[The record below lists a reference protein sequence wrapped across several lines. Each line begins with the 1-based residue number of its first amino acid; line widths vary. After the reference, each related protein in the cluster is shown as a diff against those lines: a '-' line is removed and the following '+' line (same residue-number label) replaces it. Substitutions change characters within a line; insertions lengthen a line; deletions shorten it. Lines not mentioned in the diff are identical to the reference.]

1 MKALKNFKIR
11 IRKSAVLSALLM
23 IFFSVQIFAHCDSYD
38 GPVIQDA
45 LKALDKE
52 DVTLVMKWIEE
63 EYEAEIKSLFDKT
76 VGLKKGDTEIYSVV
90 EKYFLETLVRVH
102 REGEGEAYTGLKP
115 AGSVTHFVQMAD
127 RSIED
132 GDVDRVLSDLDR
144 HIRHVVAEKFEKVR
158 ELSKTKENSIAEGRA
173 YVEAYVDYTHTLE
186 GIEEVLMHGG
196 HH

>member
-1 MKALKNFKIR
+1 FDHR
-11 IRKSAVLSALLM
+11 Y
-23 IFFSVQIFAHCDSYD
+23 SYN
-38 GPVIQDA
+38 GSVIQDA
-45 LKALDKE
+45 LKAMDKE
-52 DVTLVMKWIEE
+52 DVTLKMNCIEE

-76 VGLKKGDTEIYSVV
+76 IGLKKGDAEIYGVV

-102 REGEGEAYTGLKP
+102 REGEGEPYTGLKP
-115 AGSVTHFVQMAD
+115 AGSVTHVVQMAD

-132 GDVDRVLSDLDR
+132 GDVDRLLSDLDR
-144 HIRHVVAEKFEKVR
+144 HLRHVVAEKFEKVR